1 MTDRT
6 LKVISAVAI
15 WATGA
20 FLGWALIALLAYG
33 LAP

>member
-1 MTDRT
+1 MTDRS
-6 LKVISAVAI
+6 LKVLSIVAI

-20 FLGWALIALLAYG
+20 FVGWALIALLAYG

>member
-1 MTDRT
+1 MKDGT
-6 LKVISAVAI
+6 LKALSAVAI

>member
-1 MTDRT
+1 MLRA
-6 LKVISAVAI
+6 LSVVAV

-20 FLGWALIALLAYG
+20 IIGWALIALLAYG

>member
-1 MTDRT
+1 MTP
-6 LKVISAVAI
+6 LKVFSVVAV

-20 FLGWALIALLAYG
+20 VVGWALIALLAYG